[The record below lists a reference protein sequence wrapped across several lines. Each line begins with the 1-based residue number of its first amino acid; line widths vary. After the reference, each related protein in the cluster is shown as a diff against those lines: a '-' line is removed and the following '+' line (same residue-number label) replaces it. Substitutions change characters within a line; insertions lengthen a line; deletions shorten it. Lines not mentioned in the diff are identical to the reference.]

1 VEGATV
7 HSSFE
12 LWLVGFVALA
22 AGVATGYLLPR
33 YLKLAALPKNALEE
47 ELDALKTKHET
58 YRHDVA
64 NHFGKT
70 AELLEQLIGNYRE
83 VHNHLAYG
91 AEELCQN
98 EAVKL
103 LKPLP
108 ESRTLEQQIPKLME
122 APRDYAPKTIL
133 GGKSVLDEDFGI
145 EKIHRATTPEPPRY

>member
-1 VEGATV
+1 M

-12 LWLVGFVALA
+12 LGLIAVVALA
-22 AGVATGYLLPR
+22 AGGLIGYFLPR
-33 YLKLAALPKNALEE
+33 YLKLAALPQNALEE
-47 ELDALKTKHET
+47 ELNALKTQHET

-70 AELLEQLIGNYRE
+70 AELLEQLINNYRE

-98 EAVKL
+98 ETVKL

-108 ESRTLEQQIPKLME
+108 ESRVLEQQIQTLME
-122 APRDYAPKTIL
+122 APRDYAPKAVV